1 MSPVLRLASIALML
15 GASGCISLTT
25 PRFMLPAPERD
36 WPTALERA
44 RSLASRGNVVAADS
58 VLAAHASRY
67 PGTPGATESYYWR
80 SLFLVQS
87 GAAPSPGPAMLLGL
101 YLRERDVD
109 HRIEA
114 EALMRAGRRVDSL
127 TKAAATLA
135 SKVQESTGEV
145 VAAANKAADAKA
157 DAKADVKA
165 ATAETKDQD
174 AEIKRL
180 RTELAASKD
189 ELERIKKRLAEP
201 PKKPPRI

>member
-1 MSPVLRLASIALML
+1 MSPILRLACLALML
-15 GASGCISLTT
+15 GASGCISVTT
-25 PRFMLPAPERD
+25 PRFMLPAPERE
-36 WPTALERA
+36 WPKALDRA
-44 RSLASRGNVVAADS
+44 RSLASQGNVVAADS

-87 GAAPSPGPAMLLGL
+87 GAAPSPGPSMLLDL

-114 EALMRAGRRVDSL
+114 EALMRAARRVDSL
-127 TKAAATLA
+127 GKATSTLA
-135 SKVQESTGEV
+135 SKVQESSGEV
-145 VAAANKAADAKA
+145 AAAANKAADAKA
-157 DAKADVKA
+157 DVKA
-165 ATAETKDQD
+165 VTAETKDQD

-180 RTELAASKD
+180 RAELAASKE

-201 PKKPPRI
+201 PKKPPRG